1 MESLIKSIVSKL
13 HDLPS
18 PGLHEVLNFV
28 EFLAWQENRIDPP
41 NISKVELEVNNQGF
55 ETLADQLADELI
67 ECVGENVPLLSDYA
81 VSRAGIYEEHLSCD
95 LSR

>member
-18 PGLHEVLNFV
+18 PRLHEVLNFV
-28 EFLAWQENRIDPP
+28 EFLAWQENRTDSL
-41 NISKVELEVNNQGF
+41 NISNVEIEVNNQDF
-55 ETLADQLADELI
+55 ETLADQLADEVI

-81 VSRAGIYEEHLSCD
+81 VSRAGIYEEHP
-95 LSR
+95 

>member
-18 PGLHEVLNFV
+18 PRLQEVLNFV
-28 EFLAWQENRIDPP
+28 EFLAGQENRTDPL
-41 NISKVELEVNNQGF
+41 NISNVEREVNNQGF
-55 ETLADQLADELI
+55 ETLADRLADEVI

-81 VSRAGIYEEHLSCD
+81 VSRAGIYEEHP
-95 LSR
+95 